1 MNGGL
6 QKPTGIN
13 FNTPVTDQA
22 KYNGPYREPTWGVD
36 NTKKTLYDNNNNN
49 DKPWYMFGGKSKRR
63 KNKKSGK
70 KSKRKTRK

>member
-6 QKPTGIN
+6 QKPTGITI
-13 FNTPVTDQA
+13 NTPVTQQA
-22 KYNGPYREPTWGVD
+22 IKNGSYREPTWGVD
-36 NTKKTLYDNNNNN
+36 NTTKPRYNINNEV
-49 DKPWYMFGGKSKRR
+49 KPWYMSGGKSKRR